1 MKNKKIKKTNI
12 VVIAVLTFSVIFM
25 TYLGVNTEDIKQ
37 IILGEDVLGNLTQNT
52 VDTKNNDEIEEKSDN
67 LKVID
72 YTKILGFDKKGLNYL
87 NKIKNSIVIPN
98 GVNTKSNTFKYE
110 LQASLIYDL
119 INNTNTFLF
128 ELKSKP
134 VIKN

>member
-52 VDTKNNDEIEEKSDN
+52 
-67 LKVID
+67 
-72 YTKILGFDKKGLNYL
+72 
-87 NKIKNSIVIPN
+87 
-98 GVNTKSNTFKYE
+98 
-110 LQASLIYDL
+110 
-119 INNTNTFLF
+119 
-128 ELKSKP
+128 
-134 VIKN
+134 

>member
-1 MKNKKIKKTNI
+1 MLIH
-12 VVIAVLTFSVIFM
+12 
-25 TYLGVNTEDIKQ
+25 
-37 IILGEDVLGNLTQNT
+37 ILVGL
-52 VDTKNNDEIEEKSDN
+52 KKSDN
-67 LKVID
+67 LKAID

-87 NKIKNSIVIPN
+87 NEIKNNIVIPN

>member
-52 VDTKNNDEIEEKSDN
+52 VDTKNSDEIEEKSDN
-67 LKVID
+67 LKVYFID
-72 YTKILGFDKKGLNYL
+72 QTT
-87 NKIKNSIVIPN
+87 PN
-98 GVNTKSNTFKYE
+98 MIQRISGIFERNP
-110 LQASLIYDL
+110 LI
-119 INNTNTFLF
+119 
-128 ELKSKP
+128 SKD
-134 VIKN
+134 I